1 MLKVI
6 VTAISVMFIILVI
19 WKALDDSDYL
29 GLMKEGH
36 HGDMEAHMRE
46 MVGMSREEKKQIC
59 KKYRRWIW
67 QDDDK

>member
-1 MLKVI
+1 MIKI
-6 VTAISVMFIILVI
+6 IATTISLIYIAYVI

-46 MVGMSREEKKQIC
+46 MVGKSQEEKNSIC
-59 KKYRRWIW
+59 KKYRKWIW
-67 QDDDK
+67 EKDD